1 VSPTLDTP
9 LEVGGLRLRNRLY
22 RAPLLEHAG
31 NGRDAAERLVAELE
45 PAAASGAG
53 LVMQGATPI
62 RGHEGCAA
70 PGMTHF
76 DDPERVASM
85 RRLTDAVHAHG
96 GRIFCQLAHGGLR
109 SFEVWHHEHRE
120 AHPDLTQR
128 AVSRPPWPLRALDAA
143 GFLSFA
149 VEVLDTEA
157 VYGLAAEFGERAA
170 WAETAGYDGIHL
182 AGANMSLFHQFLSP
196 LYNRRTDEF
205 GGDLAGRTRFFE
217 VVHEAIRERTD
228 LPVVTKVPVETDA
241 PRFLPHVGWDEGVT
255 ACERL
260 AAVGYDALVPVRT
273 TPFWDASIIKGAVPD
288 RAWADASLEPRLT
301 RAFGGPL
308 RFRLVRALSRASARR
323 HGFEGAWNADL
334 CRAVR
339 ERVAVPVF
347 CVGGLRDRGEMDA
360 LLGDACDAVGV
371 GRPFYAEPRL
381 PARLLAD
388 NASDARAVC
397 ESCNNCV
404 VPQAAG
410 LPGTCRTP
418 SVVAERREL
427 ERAGAYDQSEAA
439 ADGGTEESG

>member
-31 NGRDAAERLVAELE
+31 NGPDAAERLVAELE
-45 PAAASGAG
+45 PAVASGAG

-62 RGHEGCAA
+62 RGYEGCAA

-76 DDPERVASM
+76 DDPDRVASM
-85 RRLTDAVHAHG
+85 RRLTDAVHDHG
-96 GRIFCQLAHGGLR
+96 GRVFCQLAHGGLR

-120 AHPDLTQR
+120 RHPELTQR
-128 AVSRPPWPLRALDAA
+128 AVSRPPWLLRAFDAA
-143 GFLSFA
+143 GVLSFDA
-149 VEVLDTEA
+149 EVLDTEA
-157 VYGLAAEFGERAA
+157 VYDLAAEFGERAA
-170 WAETAGYDGIHL
+170 WAEAAGYDGIHL

-205 GGDLAGRTRFFE
+205 GGHLGARTRFFE
-217 VVHEAIRERTD
+217 VVLEAIRAETD
-228 LPVVTKVPVETDA
+228 LPVVTKVPVETDG
-241 PRFLPHVGWDEGVT
+241 PRVLPHVDREAGVT
-255 ACERL
+255 VCERL
-260 AAVGYDALVPVRT
+260 ADAGYDALVPVRT
-273 TPFWDASIIKGAVPD
+273 TSFWDASIIKGAVPD
-288 RAWADASLEPRLT
+288 RAWDDASLASKYE

-308 RFRLVRALSRASARR
+308 RFRVVRALSKASTRR
-323 HGFEGAWNADL
+323 YGFEAAWNADL

-339 ERVAVPVF
+339 DRVDVPVF
-347 CVGGLRDRGEMDA
+347 CVGGLRDRAEMDA

-381 PARLLAD
+381 PARLLAG
-388 NASDARAVC
+388 DARAVC

-410 LPGTCRTP
+410 LPGRCRTP
-418 SVVAERREL
+418 SVVQERVRL
-427 ERAGAYDQSEAA
+427 EREGAYDPNTTV
-439 ADGGTEESG
+439 ADGGTEESD